1 MLFPKEIFKEKLL
14 ESKVWFSLIECKIIR
29 KLLHTHPFFS
39 CQSGRLG
46 VHYVSRRGFGP
57 ALESRR
63 FGGFAH
69 HRTGRQPRIS
79 NLVGGFGSSQIRSG
93 SQADWGHRCNN
104 SGRTKAAGLS
114 KAGQMAL
121 LSRSPVRMRNTE
133 STEVMK
139 ILPSPISPVRAAS

>member
-63 FGGFAH
+63 LLH
-69 HRTGRQPRIS
+69 HNDFITETF
-79 NLVGGFGSSQIRSG
+79 NEIRV
-93 SQADWGHRCNN
+93 QFQVKTPEAIDYCFD
-104 SGRTKAAGLS
+104 
-114 KAGQMAL
+114 
-121 LSRSPVRMRNTE
+121 
-133 STEVMK
+133 
-139 ILPSPISPVRAAS
+139 

>member
-1 MLFPKEIFKEKLL
+1 MLFPKEIYKEKLL

-63 FGGFAH
+63 LLH
-69 HRTGRQPRIS
+69 HNDFLLGMDGQECFHCRYHR
-79 NLVGGFGSSQIRSG
+79 NLQ
-93 SQADWGHRCNN
+93 
-104 SGRTKAAGLS
+104 
-114 KAGQMAL
+114 
-121 LSRSPVRMRNTE
+121 
-133 STEVMK
+133 
-139 ILPSPISPVRAAS
+139 